1 LELFLYEWHKQFGKP
16 RVWQTFAL
24 LMLLVLLALSW
35 QCKSQGYS
43 DDPIT
48 QEQYDSYRQ
57 SLISNAEKLTTVSIF
72 ASRDSFS
79 YRNAKKIIEEYTRCE
94 DIVVTPESPKG
105 IQVFCDSTA
114 GDVLL
119 VIWMLLLINWVI
131 LDEYRSGQFSLQR
144 TTRYGRKQ
152 LGMVKLLVLILMTL
166 FGVLVF
172 ELERFLLVGLF
183 AGQGTL
189 SRSIQSVFPESIRHM
204 RVGSVLLY
212 GLMIKCVVS
221 VCLICMLYFLS
232 QLLLDGRTFIWV
244 VTLLLLG
251 GFLAYLFIPENSW
264 ISLLREINFWGFLNG
279 TRVIYRFKSLN
290 LFEQPVPYEYVM
302 AAVLGLTAVV
312 VIVPSLFLYGRR
324 NGNRNQNL
332 FGMRRL
338 PVSHTGLFRHE
349 GYKLMTMG
357 GWWLVLIAI
366 AAGMFYTAEDYYVY
380 TTQAE
385 YYEVQYC
392 RLLQGTWGAEQEEML
407 LNEQERFSG
416 IADGT
421 QFVESISQM
430 ELYNAYLLIRDR
442 AERIRE
448 VEKGQLLYEKGY
460 NLLLVHQ
467 NPQGFLKQSVMIL
480 LLLLFSMGTVWMF
493 EYKYE
498 QIPLIRATKMGL
510 KNIAKWKRI
519 WCLFMGAV
527 IYAGA
532 WSVLF
537 VRVIKTFG
545 LRAFSAPAASLEA
558 LSRVPGWISIG
569 GWICMQQ
576 LIILIFVEAAALL
589 LLRLMTWLFGGR
601 MHE

>member
-1 LELFLYEWHKQFGKP
+1 
-16 RVWQTFAL
+16 
-24 LMLLVLLALSW
+24 
-35 QCKSQGYS
+35 
-43 DDPIT
+43 
-48 QEQYDSYRQ
+48 
-57 SLISNAEKLTTVSIF
+57 
-72 ASRDSFS
+72 
-79 YRNAKKIIEEYTRCE
+79 
-94 DIVVTPESPKG
+94 
-105 IQVFCDSTA
+105 
-114 GDVLL
+114 
-119 VIWMLLLINWVI
+119 
-131 LDEYRSGQFSLQR
+131 
-144 TTRYGRKQ
+144 
-152 LGMVKLLVLILMTL
+152 
-166 FGVLVF
+166 
-172 ELERFLLVGLF
+172 
-183 AGQGTL
+183 
-189 SRSIQSVFPESIRHM
+189 
-204 RVGSVLLY
+204 
-212 GLMIKCVVS
+212 
-221 VCLICMLYFLS
+221 
-232 QLLLDGRTFIWV
+232 
-244 VTLLLLG
+244 
-251 GFLAYLFIPENSW
+251 
-264 ISLLREINFWGFLNG
+264 
-279 TRVIYRFKSLN
+279 
-290 LFEQPVPYEYVM
+290 
-302 AAVLGLTAVV
+302 
-312 VIVPSLFLYGRR
+312 
-324 NGNRNQNL
+324 
-332 FGMRRL
+332 
-338 PVSHTGLFRHE
+338 
-349 GYKLMTMG
+349 
-357 GWWLVLIAI
+357 
-366 AAGMFYTAEDYYVY
+366 MFYTAEDYHVY

-392 RLLQGTWGAEQEEML
+392 KLLQGTWGAEQEEML
-407 LNEQERFSG
+407 LKEQERFSG

-510 KNIAKWKRI
+510 KNIAKRKRI

-527 IYAGA
+527 IYAAA

-558 LSRVPGWISIG
+558 LSYVPSWISIG

-576 LIILIFVEAAALL
+576 LIILILVEAAALL